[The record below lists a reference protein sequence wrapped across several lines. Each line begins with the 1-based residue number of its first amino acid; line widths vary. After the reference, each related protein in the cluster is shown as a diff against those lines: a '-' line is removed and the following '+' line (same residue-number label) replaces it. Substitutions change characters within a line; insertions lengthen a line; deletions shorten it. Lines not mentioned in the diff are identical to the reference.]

1 MPRWFPVG
9 IDRDRILFKMAY
21 IRKQVSSIKE
31 LLTEKSREEILS
43 DPWLVKGLKYSLQ
56 TSVEAL
62 IDLTYHIAAKNFGH
76 APSDAR
82 DAIRLLAESGLI
94 PGDNFPV
101 YSAMIGFRNCVVH
114 GYQEVSAEKVYQMA
128 RHELGD
134 FEMFLSD
141 ISPVLRPKNI

>member
-21 IRKQVSSIKE
+21 IRQQVSSIKD
-31 LLTEKSREEILS
+31 LLALKSKEDILS

-62 IDLTYHIAAKNFGH
+62 IDLTYHIAAKKFGH
-76 APSDAR
+76 APTDAR

-94 PGDNFPV
+94 PGDNVPV
-101 YSAMIGFRNCVVH
+101 YSAMIGFRNRVVH
-114 GYQEVSAEKVYQMA
+114 GYQEVSAERVYDMA
-128 RHELGD
+128 KYELGD
-134 FEMFLSD
+134 FDKFLNDTSH
-141 ISPVLRPKNI
+141 VLC